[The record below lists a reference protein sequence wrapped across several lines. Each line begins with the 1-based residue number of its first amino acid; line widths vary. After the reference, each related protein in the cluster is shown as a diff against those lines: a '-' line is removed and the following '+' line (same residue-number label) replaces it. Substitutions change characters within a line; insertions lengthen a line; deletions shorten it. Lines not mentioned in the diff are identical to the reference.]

1 MILLIQLFVGTTL
14 FSLGFV
20 VGCFWSTNFVRDR
33 MERNS
38 ALGGG
43 GRAVDPQNMR
53 SNEPV
58 LSFVGAERT
67 LGQ

>member
-1 MILLIQLFVGTTL
+1 MILLFQVFIGTTL

-33 MERNS
+33 MERNN

-43 GRAVDPQNMR
+43 VRVADPQHIR

-58 LSFVGAERT
+58 FSFVGGERT
-67 LGQ
+67 SGQ